1 MTKNLVGEADSEKK
15 CFVISPIGE
24 DLSDTRKRADQ
35 VLKHLV
41 RPAVESCGYKAVR
54 ADEIDK
60 PGLITSQVIQS
71 VVNDEL
77 VIADLSETNP
87 NVFYELAIRHSIRK
101 PLIQI
106 IQKGERIPFDVGGM
120 RTISFDHQDLDSV
133 AEAKV
138 AIIAQIKELEA
149 NPTEMETPISVSIEL
164 QKLRQSDNPDDRSYA
179 DLLAAISDVR
189 SEIQAFALNADSVGE
204 AAARAVSR
212 RLEEGYAPRSNFLSR
227 KMHPGMIEELMM
239 ESEGGMRDP
248 VAIAILASMYR
259 EAAPWVFELG
269 MEAYRQAVLNPTR
282 KTNKEFMKAFVQSA
296 HDLTRHPFFRENLMR
311 DKSLYRALEFAEHM
325 LFRIEDYQIDIDR
338 LAK

>member
-1 MTKNLVGEADSEKK
+1 MAKATSIESIDTKQ
-15 CFVISPIGE
+15 CFIISPIGE

-35 VLKHLV
+35 VLKHLI
-41 RPAVESCGYKAVR
+41 RPALELCGYKAVR

-60 PGLITSQVIQS
+60 PGLITSQVIQC

-133 AEAKV
+133 AEAKD

-189 SEIQAFALNADSVGE
+189 GDIQAVALNADAVGE
-204 AAARAVSR
+204 ATARAVAR
-212 RLEEGYAPRSNFLSR
+212 RIEDGIGPRSNLFPRRL
-227 KMHPGMIEELMM
+227 HPGMIEELMM
-239 ESEGGMRDP
+239 GSREDKNNP
-248 VAIAILASMYR
+248 VSIAILASMYR
-259 EAAPWVFELG
+259 EVAPWVFELG
-269 MEAYRQAVLNPTR
+269 MEAYRQIVSNPGQD
-282 KTNKEFMKAFVQSA
+282 KVKKFMKIFIKAA
-296 HDLTRHPFFRENLMR
+296 HDLTDHPVFRENTMR

-325 LFRIEDYQIDIDR
+325 LFRVENYSLDDMG
-338 LAK
+338 